1 MDKTKPLKVLHVVG
15 AMNRAGTE
23 TMLMNIYRN
32 IDRNKI
38 QFDFISYSQKEAH
51 YDQEIERLGGR
62 IIRLAKTYSVKEIY
76 AAIKKYGPY
85 DVVHAH
91 TLFNCGIA
99 NLAARLA
106 GIKIRISHAHTTLD
120 TNQSLIR
127 TIYKRIMRKLINI
140 TSTKLLACSNGA
152 GRYLFGE
159 KELGKIRYSYYPNVI
174 DYTKFLEPPLKEVK
188 KFKEEAD
195 LENRFVIGHIGR
207 FMDAKNHL
215 FLIEIMKNILK
226 KQKNI
231 TLLLVGDGELR
242 ASIEEEVKK
251 FGIEENI
258 KFVGVRE
265 DIPTLL
271 HSMDLFVFPSLY
283 EGLGLVLLEA
293 QASGIS
299 CIVSEAIQPEADL
312 NISLV
317 KQLLLCEGP
326 ETWANTI
333 LMNSWNKEGNINRI
347 INGFETE
354 GYSVSNG
361 ISNLLAIYQYS
372 TGELN
377 EEKYISGIL

>member
-23 TMLMNIYRN
+23 TMLMNLYRN
-32 IDRNKI
+32 IDRKKI

-62 IIRLAKTYSVKEIY
+62 IIRLTKTYSVKEIY

-99 NLAARLA
+99 NLAAQLA
-106 GIKIRISHAHTTLD
+106 GVAIRISHAHTTLD
-120 TNQSLIR
+120 TNQSLVR
-127 TIYKRIMRKLINI
+127 TIYKGIMRKLINI

-159 KELGKIRYSYYPNVI
+159 KELVKTRYSYYPNVI

-195 LENRFVIGHIGR
+195 LENNFVIGHIGR

-215 FLIEIMKNILK
+215 FLIEIMKNVLK

-242 ASIEEEVKK
+242 ASIEEYVKK
-251 FGIEENI
+251 LGIDENI

-293 QASGIS
+293 QASGIP

-312 NISLV
+312 NIGLV
-317 KQLLLCEGP
+317 KQLTLSEGP
-326 ETWANTI
+326 ELWANRI
-333 LMNSWNKEGNINRI
+333 LMDSRNKEGNINRI
-347 INGFETE
+347 INGFETK
-354 GYSVSNG
+354 GYSVSKG

>member
-32 IDRNKI
+32 IDRTKI

-51 YDQEIERLGGR
+51 YDEEIERLGGR
-62 IIRLAKTYSVKEIY
+62 IIRLVKTYSVKEVY
-76 AAIKKYGPY
+76 TAIKKYGPY

-91 TLFNCGIA
+91 ALFNCGIA
-99 NLAARLA
+99 NLAAQLA
-106 GIKIRISHAHTTLD
+106 GVKIRISHAHTTLD

-127 TIYKRIMRKLINI
+127 TIYKGIMRKLINV

-159 KELGKIRYSYYPNVI
+159 KELVKTKYSYYPNVI

-195 LENRFVIGHIGR
+195 LENSFVIGHIGR

-242 ASIEEEVKK
+242 VGIEEEVKK
-251 FGIEENI
+251 FGIDENI
-258 KFVGVRE
+258 KFVGIRE

-293 QASGIS
+293 QASGIP
-299 CIVSEAIQPEADL
+299 CIVSEAIQPEANL
-312 NISLV
+312 NIGLV
-317 KQLLLCEGP
+317 EQRMLSEGP
-326 ETWANTI
+326 ELWANTI

-354 GYSVSNG
+354 GYSVSKG

-377 EEKYISGIL
+377 EEEYISGIL

>member
-1 MDKTKPLKVLHVVG
+1 MEKTKPLKVLHVVG

-38 QFDFISYSQKEAH
+38 QFDFISYSQNEAH

-99 NLAARLA
+99 NLAAQLA
-106 GIKIRISHAHTTLD
+106 GVKIRISHAHTTLD
-120 TNQSLIR
+120 TNQSLVR
-127 TIYKRIMRKLINI
+127 TMYKGIMRKLINV

-152 GRYLFGE
+152 GQYLFGE
-159 KELGKIRYSYYPNVI
+159 KELVKMRYSFFPNVI
-174 DYTKFLEPPLKEVK
+174 DYTKFLAPSLEEVR
-188 KFKEEAD
+188 KFKKDAS
-195 LENRFVIGHIGR
+195 LENNFVIGHIGR

-215 FLIEIMKNILK
+215 FLIEIMRNILK
-226 KQKNI
+226 KENKI

-242 ASIEEEVKK
+242 ASIEERAKM
-251 FGIEENI
+251 FGIYENI

-265 DIPTLL
+265 DISTLL

-293 QASGIS
+293 QASGIP

-312 NISLV
+312 NIGLV
-317 KQLLLCEGP
+317 TRIMLSEGP
-326 ETWANTI
+326 KVWANTI
-333 LMNSWNKEGNINRI
+333 LMTSRNKEGNINRI
-347 INGFETE
+347 IKGFENE
-354 GYSVSNG
+354 GYSLSKG
-361 ISNLLAIYQYS
+361 IATLLAIYQFS

-377 EEKYISGIL
+377 EKKYISSIL